1 VFMLL
6 LYLTSDVSDVYYLCI
21 AQPLPY
27 GDALYQ
33 NLRNF
38 LHVYVC
44 TLCEVC
50 KFVCFMWQSQ
60 KVIDPFSDEYTLIFV
75 NVVMDYLLANR

>member
-1 VFMLL
+1 MLL
-6 LYLTSDVSDVYYLCI
+6 LFLTAETSDVYYLCI
-21 AQPLPY
+21 AQPLSF

-44 TLCEVC
+44 TLCTVC
-50 KFVCFMWQSQ
+50 NSLVEQ
-60 KVIDPFSDEYTLIFV
+60 
-75 NVVMDYLLANR
+75 